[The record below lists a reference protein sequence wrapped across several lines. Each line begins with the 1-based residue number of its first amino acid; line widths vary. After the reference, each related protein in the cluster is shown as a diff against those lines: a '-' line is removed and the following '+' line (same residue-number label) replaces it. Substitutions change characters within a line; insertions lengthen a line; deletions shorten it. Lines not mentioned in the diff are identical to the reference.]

1 MVEKT
6 SFHDNNNNSVVVGS
20 LLFSQGRENDF
31 FWPFI
36 ATVVFGILYV
46 AKKGLFNNKKKL
58 NLSFACGRGK
68 RIRTSDLCV
77 PNAALY
83 LTELH
88 PEPSTFPLVNE

>member
-1 MVEKT
+1 MI
-6 SFHDNNNNSVVVGS
+6 
-20 LLFSQGRENDF
+20 

-36 ATVVFGILYV
+36 ATVVFGILYI
-46 AKKGLFNNKKKL
+46 AKKRGYSAGKNLD
-58 NLSFACGRGK
+58 LSFAFGRGEE
-68 RIRTSDLCV
+68 IRTSDLGV